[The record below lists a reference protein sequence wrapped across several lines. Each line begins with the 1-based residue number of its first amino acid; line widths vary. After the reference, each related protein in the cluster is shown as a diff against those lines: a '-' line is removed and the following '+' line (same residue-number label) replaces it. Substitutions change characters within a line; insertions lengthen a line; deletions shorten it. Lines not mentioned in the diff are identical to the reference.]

1 MLNET
6 YLLRKALDRAELE
19 IPREHPRVKLPG
31 NSAGPCL
38 RIRLDEQ
45 AHVQAVEA
53 VTEAERPGLWTVMEG
68 NQNSFPVVRVKNPL
82 CDVSSDGEMWKKLGF
97 DAQGRRKNKAS
108 DNDRLSILSAT
119 LENHYKLSEN
129 TDQLF
134 RRLQDKAKEL
144 FQVADD
150 ESSES
155 RILQE
160 FARRFQKAANTPKIL
175 LREIGEH
182 ALTAVQS
189 ARLDSLD
196 TVETF
201 LVGKGPPN
209 DSGNHPTMAVQLAF
223 DLHDIPAFSRRL
235 YSHQICEHVKRAL
248 PMERGTSQDQH
259 PARECAYTG
268 KEQSL
273 QVSTFPK
280 VRLPVLNKDF
290 PLVSMFSEAACNQR
304 YGLTDALIVP
314 VAKEVALRMQD
325 ALTWIVAQERKGKTW
340 RPVASGKFD
349 AVRGRK
355 KERSD
360 LLIIYVDGNPQ
371 IDVNVA
377 DFFGTDEGEQQKQFQ
392 IDAQAVCDALDGISM
407 ERPGSKLNIFLLRK
421 ASEGQAHVVVA
432 ESPSVEDILDAAE
445 RWQQAATNVP
455 RVTLPLPGEE
465 GEAAVPTEPK
475 VPYPDQVVRLLS
487 EEWVANGLRSNKV
500 SSIGLGEV
508 LDLMLHTP
516 GKWEYSTRHML
527 DLTVRRLGP
536 LLLGIFG
543 ALNMGERDHLNKY
556 RKKSRQ
562 IGLRTVST
570 FGILLEAIGRLKE
583 RYMNDTAFLVGR
595 LLSLADILHREYC
608 KHVRD
613 DKIPPQLIGNA
624 LMPVAADNPKDAL
637 DRLRERIMIYKAWAD
652 KGNGAEFRLAKWTV
666 ARIGEICSQLSQL
679 PLCPATDQKF
689 RAELF
694 LGYMSR
700 LSSEKNVDGKG
711 LDEEENNDV
720 DSK

>member
-45 AHVQAVEA
+45 AHVQAVET
-53 VTEAERPGLWTVMEG
+53 VTEAEWPGLWTVMEG

-82 CDVSSDGEMWKKLGF
+82 CDASSDGEMWKKLGF
-97 DAQGRRKNKAS
+97 DAQGRRKKKVS

-144 FQVADD
+144 FQVVDD
-150 ESSES
+150 ESSEG

-160 FARRFQKAANTPKIL
+160 FTRRFQKAANTPKIL

-182 ALTAVQS
+182 ALTGVQS

-196 TVETF
+196 TVETL

-223 DLHDIPAFSRRL
+223 DLHDISAFPRRL
-235 YSHQICEHVKRAL
+235 YSHQTCEHVKRAL

-304 YGLTDALIVP
+304 YRLTDALIVP

-340 RPVASGKFD
+340 RPVSSGKFETD
-349 AVRGRK
+349 RGRK

-360 LLIIYVDGNPQ
+360 LLIIYVDGRPM

-392 IDAQAVCDALDGISM
+392 IDAKAVCDALDGISK
-407 ERPGSKLNIFLLRK
+407 EQPSSKLNIFLLRK
-421 ASEGQAHVVVA
+421 ASEGQAHVAVA
-432 ESPSVEDILDAAE
+432 ESPSIEDILTAGKW
-445 RWQQAATNVP
+445 WQQAAANVP
-455 RVTLPLPGEE
+455 KVILPLPGKK
-465 GEAAVPTEPK
+465 GEPAVPSEPK
-475 VPYPDQVVRLLS
+475 APYPDQVVRLLS
-487 EEWVANGLRSNKV
+487 EEWVANGVRANKV
-500 SSIGLGEV
+500 GGIGLGEV
-508 LDLMLHTP
+508 LSLILRTP
-516 GKWEYSTRHML
+516 GKWESAARHML
-527 DLTVRRLGP
+527 DLAVRRLGS
-536 LLLGIFG
+536 LLLGVFG
-543 ALNMGERDHLNKY
+543 AMHTGARERFGKY
-556 RKKSRQ
+556 HAKSRQ
-562 IGLRTVST
+562 IVLRTVST
-570 FGILLEAIGRLKE
+570 FGILLEASGRRKE

-595 LLSLADILHREYC
+595 LLE
-608 KHVRD
+608 
-613 DKIPPQLIGNA
+613 
-624 LMPVAADNPKDAL
+624 
-637 DRLRERIMIYKAWAD
+637 
-652 KGNGAEFRLAKWTV
+652 V
-666 ARIGEICSQLSQL
+666 AREI
-679 PLCPATDQKF
+679 
-689 RAELF
+689 
-694 LGYMSR
+694 
-700 LSSEKNVDGKG
+700 
-711 LDEEENNDV
+711 
-720 DSK
+720 